1 MIDAYA
7 HGETLAEV
15 VELTLAAL
23 ERTAPDTP
31 ALELCCIA
39 EAILEHAAGG
49 GDWRT
54 EEWRQVYAAAVAGS
68 PRYREAERAH
78 IEQRKL
84 EARA

>member
-1 MIDAYA
+1 MSDPYT

-23 ERTAPDTP
+23 ERTAPGTP

-39 EAILEHAAGG
+39 EAILENAAGG
-49 GDWRT
+49 DDWRT

-68 PRYREAERAH
+68 PRYREAERAYFD
-78 IEQRKL
+78 QRKL

>member
-1 MIDAYA
+1 MSDPYT

-39 EAILEHAAGG
+39 ETILEHTTAGN
-49 GDWRT
+49 DWRT

-68 PRYREAERAH
+68 PRYREAERAYYD
-78 IEQRKL
+78 QRKL

>member
-31 ALELCCIA
+31 ATELCCIA
-39 EAILEHAAGG
+39 EAILENAAGN
-49 GDWRT
+49 DWRT

>member
-1 MIDAYA
+1 MSDPYT

-39 EAILEHAAGG
+39 ETILEHAAGG

-68 PRYREAERAH
+68 PRYREAERAYFD
-78 IEQRKL
+78 QRKL